1 MTIFVSLELY
11 GMLHRLVHFIG
22 YHPSRVFLRALYTLK
37 ALAFRTSSRVM
48 TGRIGNDIKP
58 MRFLFYA
65 YELRCESG
73 RQKRQASRQQ
83 PVPWPQPGF
92 AWA

>member
-1 MTIFVSLELY
+1 MTIFVVLELY

-22 YHPSRVFLRALYTLK
+22 DHPPWVFSLALYTLK

-48 TGRIGNDIKP
+48 AGRIGNDIKP
-58 MRFLFYA
+58 IRFLFYA

-73 RQKRQASRQQ
+73 R
-83 PVPWPQPGF
+83 
-92 AWA
+92 

>member
-1 MTIFVSLELY
+1 MTIFVILELY
-11 GMLHRLVHFIG
+11 GMFHRLVHFIED
-22 YHPSRVFLRALYTLK
+22 HPSRVFSRALYTLK

-48 TGRIGNDIKP
+48 AGRIGNDIKP
-58 MRFLFYA
+58 VQFLFYV

-83 PVPWPQPGF
+83 PVPWPQSGF